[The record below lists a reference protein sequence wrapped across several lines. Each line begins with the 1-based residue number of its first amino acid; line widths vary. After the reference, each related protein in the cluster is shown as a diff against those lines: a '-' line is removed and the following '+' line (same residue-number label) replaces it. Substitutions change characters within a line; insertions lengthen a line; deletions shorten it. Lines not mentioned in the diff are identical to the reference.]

1 MGLFSMSGRKKHRTN
16 QGSGYYQP
24 QGFMGKLGGFVGSF
38 SSSDRKRYGHGYPQ
52 QNAQPIP
59 GQAQAA
65 PQAQAQAPRA
75 ASAAG
80 ALSCP
85 KCSAQVPAG
94 SKFCLEC
101 GEKLGGGFCAQ
112 CGTPRG

>member
-80 ALSCP
+80 SLSCP
-85 KCSAQVPAG
+85 KCGATLPPSA
-94 SKFCLEC
+94 KFCPE
-101 GEKLGGGFCAQ
+101 